1 MKISLI
7 VLLIGMTAPNAGAQF
22 TKAIEDNSFYIE
34 EAYNQESGVVQH
46 IPNSFHSSASGDI
59 HATFTQEW
67 PVGSELHQLS
77 YTIPFSSMN
86 SINGIGDVLI
96 NYRYQLIRSDDGLA
110 VSPRI
115 SVSIP
120 TGNHAQGFGDGVIG
134 YQVNIPVSKRWTNEF
149 VTHFNLGGT
158 VLPGISDPATGK
170 RQSLD
175 SYFGGGSVIYL
186 ATQNFNIMFEVV
198 HTVTQSFH
206 RAGGTVQF
214 GETILAPG
222 IRYAVDIND
231 LQIVPGLA
239 FPFFIASGNHHNGI
253 FLYVSFEHFF

>member
-158 VLPGISDPATGK
+158 LLPGVRNPAGGATT
-170 RQSLD
+170 LD
-175 SYFGGGSVIYL
+175 SYFIGGSAIYL
-186 ATQNFNIMFEVV
+186 ATLQFNFLLEAL
-198 HTVTQSFH
+198 HTITKSFSPG
-206 RAGGTVQF
+206 GGTDYV
-214 GETILAPG
+214 GETVLSPG
-222 IRYAVDIND
+222 VRCAIDIND
-231 LQIVPGLA
+231 LQIVPGVAL
-239 FPFFIASGNHHNGI
+239 PFVISSTGNSNGV
-253 FLYVSFEHFF
+253 FLYVSFEHPF